1 MFCKNC
7 GTEMNENQAICLNC
21 GIKKNNGN
29 SFCSN
34 CGSEINPNQSVC
46 LKCGVAIPNHPS
58 PEAPSHFTENL
69 PVRNKFVAALLAIF
83 LGGLGVHKFYLN
95 KPGMG
100 VLYLLFC
107 WTFIP
112 GIIGFIEGILYLC
125 SSDIEFQ
132 SKHHVRLDNH

>member
-21 GIKKNNGN
+21 GIKKNSGN
-29 SFCSN
+29 SFCGN

-58 PEAPSHFTENL
+58 PEEPSHFTENL

-100 VLYLLFC
+100 VLYLLFVGHL
-107 WTFIP
+107 FL
-112 GIIGFIEGILYLC
+112 E
-125 SSDIEFQ
+125 
-132 SKHHVRLDNH
+132 